1 MSALL
6 ASNQAATKR
15 CPPGFPP
22 MNPLPRLLG
31 LSLLVVLAALAAVL
45 AGPLFSSVADS
56 GPAAHV
62 STAHSSKADALTA
75 LPRRVALPL
84 ALSALMIATALLIC
98 LALKPTRMGESL
110 PPFTITRTEVGALAK
125 LAESSVAQGQELA
138 LERDSRQ
145 RAEENALLN
154 QQLLNRSLEEQIRL
168 GRDLHDGIIQS
179 LYAAGLVIESARTL
193 AKTDPEESDRRLVQ
207 LLQTLNQTIRDVR
220 TYIVGLAPENLRQS
234 TFGQALDSLVTEL
247 GAGRAVHFD
256 LKIDD
261 SASAQLSPA
270 QSSEALHVAREAIS
284 NSLRHGNASRV
295 TVRLHPGE
303 GEVCL
308 LVQDNGTGFDPALRT
323 RSGHGLRN
331 MQARATGLGATV
343 RVESRP
349 AEGTRVVLTFPLL
362 PIA

>member
-1 MSALL
+1 
-6 ASNQAATKR
+6 
-15 CPPGFPP
+15 

-31 LSLLVVLAALAAVL
+31 LSLLVVLAVLAAVL
-45 AGPLFSSVADS
+45 AGPAFTPTEHPREVAGTVAQRPS
-56 GPAAHV
+56 PAQ
-62 STAHSSKADALTA
+62 ALTELSHRA
-75 LPRRVALPL
+75 AFPL
-84 ALSALMIATALLIC
+84 ALVAAILALALLIS
-98 LALKPTRMGESL
+98 LALKPPRGSEA
-110 PPFTITRTEVGALAK
+110 PPPLATRTELGALAR
-125 LAESSVAQGQELA
+125 LAESSLAQGKALA
-138 LERDSRQ
+138 VERDGRQ

-154 QQLLNRSLEEQIRL
+154 QTLLNRSLEEQIRL
-168 GRDLHDGIIQS
+168 GRDLHDGVIQS

-193 AKTDPEESDRRLVQ
+193 AKTEPAEADRRLGQ
-207 LLQTLNQTIRDVR
+207 LLLTLNQTIRDVR

-270 QSSEALHVAREAIS
+270 QSTEALHVAREAIS
-284 NSLRHGNASRV
+284 NSLRHGNAGRV
-295 TVRLHPGE
+295 TVRLHPGD

-308 LVQDNGTGFDPALRT
+308 LVQDDGSGFDPARRS

-331 MQARATGLGATV
+331 IQARAAGLGASV

-349 AEGTRVVLTFPLL
+349 AEGTRVILTFPLDRNTG
-362 PIA
+362 

>member
-1 MSALL
+1 
-6 ASNQAATKR
+6 
-15 CPPGFPP
+15 

-31 LSLLVVLAALAAVL
+31 LSLMVVLAALAAVL
-45 AGPLFSSVADS
+45 AGPAFHSVSSS
-56 GPAAHV
+56 STTPLYGAAVHP
-62 STAHSSKADALTA
+62 SASDALTA
-75 LPRRVALPL
+75 LPRRVAFPL
-84 ALSALMIATALLIC
+84 ALIALVVATALLIS
-98 LALKPTRMGESL
+98 LALR
-110 PPFTITRTEVGALAK
+110 PPRGGASAAPFVTTRTEIGALAR
-125 LAESSVAQGQELA
+125 LAESSVAQGQALA

-193 AKTDPEESDRRLVQ
+193 AKTDPAESDRRLAQ

-284 NSLRHGNASRV
+284 NSLRHGNATRV
-295 TVRLHPGE
+295 TVRLHPGD

-308 LVQDNGTGFDPALRT
+308 LVQDNGTGFDPER
-323 RSGHGLRN
+323 RSHSGHGLRN
-331 MQARATGLGATV
+331 IQARASGLGATV

-349 AEGTRVVLTFPLL
+349 AEGTRVILTFPLNRT
-362 PIA
+362 A

>member
-1 MSALL
+1 
-6 ASNQAATKR
+6 
-15 CPPGFPP
+15 

-45 AGPLFSSVADS
+45 AGPAFTSASKAERTIESGTVRSSA
-56 GPAAHV
+56 
-62 STAHSSKADALTA
+62 ADALTA
-75 LPRRVALPL
+75 LPQRVAFPL
-84 ALSALMIATALLIC
+84 ALIAVALATSLLVS
-98 LALKPTRMGESL
+98 LALRPPSNGEMKAPL
-110 PPFTITRTEVGALAK
+110 ELARTEIGALAR
-125 LAESSVAQGQELA
+125 LAESSVAQGQALA
-138 LERDSRQ
+138 VERDSRQ

-193 AKTDPEESDRRLVQ
+193 AKTDPAEADRRLAQ

-220 TYIVGLAPENLRQS
+220 TYIVGLAPETLRQS
-234 TFGQALDSLVTEL
+234 TFGQALDALITEL
-247 GAGRAVHFD
+247 GAGREVHFD

-261 SASAQLSPA
+261 AASTLLSPE

-284 NSLRHGNASRV
+284 NSLRHGKATRV

-308 LVQDNGTGFDPALRT
+308 LIQDNGIGFDSAHRT

-331 MQARATGLGATV
+331 MKARAEGLGATV

-349 AEGTRVVLTFPLL
+349 TEGTRVILTFPIVR
-362 PIA
+362 IA

>member
-1 MSALL
+1 
-6 ASNQAATKR
+6 
-15 CPPGFPP
+15 

-31 LSLLVVLAALAAVL
+31 LSLLIVLAVLAAVL
-45 AGPLFSSVADS
+45 AGPAFTMVDHADRGVSS
-56 GPAAHV
+56 PA
-62 STAHSSKADALTA
+62 SHSLAVEALTT
-75 LPRRVALPL
+75 LPQRLAFPL
-84 ALSALMIATALLIC
+84 ALLALVVATALLVS
-98 LALKPTRMGESL
+98 LALRPPSNRGST
-110 PPFTITRTEVGALAK
+110 PPFANARNEIDALAK
-125 LAESSVAQGQELA
+125 LAESTVAQGQALA
-138 LERDSRQ
+138 VERDSRQ

-193 AKTDPEESDRRLVQ
+193 AKTDPDEADRRLGQ

-220 TYIVGLAPENLRQS
+220 AYIVGLAPENLRQW
-234 TFGQALDSLVTEL
+234 TFSQAMDALVTEL
-247 GAGRAVHFD
+247 GTGREAHFD

-261 SASAQLSPA
+261 SASSQLTPV
-270 QSSEALHVAREAIS
+270 QSTEALHVAREAIS
-284 NSLRHGNASRV
+284 NSLRHGKASRV

-303 GEVCL
+303 SEVCL
-308 LVQDNGTGFDPALRT
+308 LIQDNGIGFESARRT

-349 AEGTRVVLTFPLL
+349 DEGTRVVLTFPLNR
-362 PIA
+362 AV